1 MNVCGRRCA
10 TLGMILGVLL
20 AILGMIV
27 GVLLAILG
35 MIVGVLLAILGM
47 IVGVLLAI
55 LGMIGIISPVADI
68 GEGTV
73 AAGYQNF
80 LICVEMFFAS
90 IAMHFAFPYRRYCS
104 PNDRC
109 GSDGGGVTIGS
120 LQSISS
126 NLKEAVNPRDIVA
139 DAVYNFHPQYQ
150 QYTRHNASL
159 PKDELEAYYRRSS
172 ESPDGV
178 SSEVRYQDQA
188 VVVPAA
194 AANGDVTSGKNP
206 ASSSAH
212 GGETAVA
219 AVMPGLGSGKL
230 NEKAVLL
237 PTNDVV

>member
-1 MNVCGRRCA
+1 
-10 TLGMILGVLL
+10 
-20 AILGMIV
+20 
-27 GVLLAILG
+27 
-35 MIVGVLLAILGM
+35 M

-55 LGMIGIISPVADI
+55 LGMIGIIHPVADI

-90 IAMHFAFPYRRYCS
+90 IAMHFAFPHRRYCS

-109 GSDGGGVTIGS
+109 GINDRGGVTIGS

-150 QYTRHNASL
+150 QYTRHNAAL
-159 PKDELEAYYRRSS
+159 PKDEIDAYYRRSS

-178 SSEVRYQDQA
+178 SPEYQRYQDQA
-188 VVVPAA
+188 LAVPTS
-194 AANGDVTSGKNP
+194 AANGDVASGGKNP
-206 ASSSAH
+206 TSGGKNPKNSTSSSSTAQA
-212 GGETAVA
+212 GETVA